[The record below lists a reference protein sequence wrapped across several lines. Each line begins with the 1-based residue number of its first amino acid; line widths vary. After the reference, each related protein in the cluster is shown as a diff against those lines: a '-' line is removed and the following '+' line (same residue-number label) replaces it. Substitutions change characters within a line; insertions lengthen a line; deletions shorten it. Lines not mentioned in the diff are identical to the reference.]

1 VRLPTCRRAPRRSA
15 TGRSC
20 GRVPA
25 ASASPVIRACC
36 TPGRLWANALG
47 HKRSN
52 TNAHV
57 ARSQTVE
64 HTRCSA
70 TNGRTSTETPADF
83 DRAKSIQPFMTEQ
96 RLRSRSSKSSRVD
109 RPRCFVTNGRARALL
124 RHKRSNAPLCSATNG
139 RTSTET
145 PADFDRAG
153 VIQPFMTERRRTR
166 RTQPQTVNACVARPQ
181 KVERT
186 RYSVTNGL
194 TRALLGHKRSNTPVD
209 PPQTVELRPK
219 LQPIATE
226 QRASSHL

>member
-109 RPRCFVTNGRARALL
+109 RPRCFVTNGRTHPLL
-124 RHKRSNAPLCSATNG
+124 GPKRSNT
-139 RTSTET
+139 T
-145 PADFDRAG
+145 
-153 VIQPFMTERRRTR
+153 
-166 RTQPQTVNACVARPQ
+166 
-181 KVERT
+181 
-186 RYSVTNGL
+186 
-194 TRALLGHKRSNTPVD
+194 LLGHKRSNFERNSSRLRPSRGHPAIYDRAAANSSYTAANGQRLRCSTTKGRTHPLLGHKRTNARVARS
-209 PPQTVELRPK
+209 QTVEHTR
-219 LQPIATE
+219 
-226 QRASSHL
+226 